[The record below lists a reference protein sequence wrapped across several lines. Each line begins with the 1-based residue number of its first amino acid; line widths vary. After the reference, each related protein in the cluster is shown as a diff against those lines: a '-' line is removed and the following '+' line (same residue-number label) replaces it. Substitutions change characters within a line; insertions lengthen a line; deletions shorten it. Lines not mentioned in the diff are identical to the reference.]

1 MHLCINIVKT
11 IYLVYSM
18 NMVQIWLAIEQ
29 ALFDWL
35 KCIKLINY
43 LVKKQIIFIDQNIY
57 I

>member
-29 ALFDWL
+29 ALFGWL
-35 KCIKLINY
+35 KFIN
-43 LVKKQIIFIDQNIY
+43 FN
-57 I
+57 